1 MKNVE
6 DNRRIDLLGLFG
18 QPFECQ
24 LWRTPFSSGVR
35 IVFREVLF
43 HELDKSLFGKG
54 SLPCSVRLFSYG
66 PHHRKPSSWDS
77 SSTLEYTSETL
88 DRRAESLPRRMAG
101 NTAKQLNFLPRK
113 SFQPAKDD
121 ILSDCITGC
130 KRFSH
135 YEISLDS
142 LHVRILRRARQVK
155 GFRIIENGFGPLLLS
170 DAPDVG
176 EEEVSTHVLHIRLA
190 TGRFPTVGLRNGGCR
205 FFK

>member
-1 MKNVE
+1 
-6 DNRRIDLLGLFG
+6 
-18 QPFECQ
+18 
-24 LWRTPFSSGVR
+24 
-35 IVFREVLF
+35 
-43 HELDKSLFGKG
+43 
-54 SLPCSVRLFSYG
+54 
-66 PHHRKPSSWDS
+66 
-77 SSTLEYTSETL
+77 
-88 DRRAESLPRRMAG
+88 MAG

-135 YEISLDS
+135 YEISLHS

-176 EEEVSTHVLHIRLA
+176 EEEVSTHVLHILLA
-190 TGRFPTVGLRNGGCR
+190 TRSTLPVGLRNGGRR
-205 FFK
+205 FYKEGDR